1 MWREHVAAPYQSIYD
16 RGSVAV
22 TRSKATRPLPV
33 RLLRFL
39 GGLVLATVI
48 GAIVAIA
55 FSAIMR
61 AQARTLPAP
70 GGPSAVGRV
79 ELALT
84 DASRQ
89 DPFADGV
96 RQRELAV
103 WIWYPAA
110 AGATGPP
117 APYVPASWNGLV
129 NNEGLFS
136 QDLAS
141 VRTNAM
147 ADVALDGRP
156 PVVVLLPGLSEPVA
170 SYSALAEDLA
180 SHGYAVVGIN
190 PTGSTSVAFPD
201 GRVSLATAAGNV
213 SGADVPAWYASAE
226 RVTNVWVDDARFVLR
241 TLEATPPAIGGL
253 DFAQVAFVG
262 HSLGGAA
269 AFEACRQ
276 FANCAAAIDLDGTLW
291 TEVRHTGLEGASL
304 IVHAAGGGACDAF
317 CQASSAD
324 FATVDAVGDSTR
336 VRVAG
341 SSHMNFSDMGLMW
354 RPLGRLAILGSIDS
368 DRMVA
373 ITRGL
378 VRAFLDEHV
387 RDAPAGSF
395 AATAAGFEE
404 ER

>member
-1 MWREHVAAPYQSIYD
+1 
-16 RGSVAV
+16 VAV
-22 TRSKATRPLPV
+22 ATSKAARPLPI

-39 GGLVLATVI
+39 SGLVLAAVI
-48 GAIVAIA
+48 GVTAAIA

-61 AQARTLPAP
+61 VQARTLPAVS
-70 GGPSAVGRV
+70 GPSAVGRV
-79 ELALT
+79 ELALA
-84 DASRQ
+84 DASRA
-89 DPFADGV
+89 DPFAGDG

-110 AGATGPP
+110 TGAAGPP
-117 APYVPASWNGLV
+117 APYVPAAWTGLV

-147 ADVALDGRP
+147 AGVPLDGRP

-170 SYSALAEDLA
+170 SYTALAEDLA

-213 SGADVPAWYASAE
+213 SGADVPSWYTSAE
-226 RVTNVWVDDARFVLR
+226 RVTTVWVEDVRFVLR
-241 TLEATPPAIGGL
+241 TLEATPPTIGGL
-253 DFAQVAFVG
+253 DFGQVAFVG

-269 AFEACRQ
+269 AFEACHQ
-276 FANCAAAIDLDGTLW
+276 FANCAAAVDLDGTLW
-291 TEVRHTGLEGASL
+291 TEVRRTGLEGASL
-304 IVHAAGGGACDAF
+304 IVRAASGPTCDAF

-324 FATVDAVGDSTR
+324 FATVDAVGDSTQFS
-336 VRVAG
+336 VAG
-341 SSHMNFSDMGLMW
+341 STHMNYSDMGLLW
-354 RPLGRLAILGSIDS
+354 RPLGHLVTLGSIDS

-387 RDAPAGSF
+387 RDAAVGSF

-404 ER
+404 VR